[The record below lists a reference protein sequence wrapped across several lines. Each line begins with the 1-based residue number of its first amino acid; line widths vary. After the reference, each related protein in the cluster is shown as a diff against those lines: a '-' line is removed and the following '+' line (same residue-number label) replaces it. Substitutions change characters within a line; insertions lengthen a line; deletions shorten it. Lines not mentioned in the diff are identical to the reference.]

1 MNQTELLLSEKKEIV
16 DLFKK
21 NMYKDVIYFF
31 RNIDTNF
38 EFLDKDID
46 DIFAVLAIS
55 FFREKK
61 FIDAINVSRKIS
73 KNYFKTDYLLNEV
86 LGESYYQENNI
97 LKAFYYYNEALSI
110 KPTLKSAKHKHLVL
124 KKRLN
129 KIVNEKE
136 IDDVLQLAIK
146 NRKVLWIRELSYLYY
161 SIGSYKKSNKCL
173 EIIVELNG
181 DLDLVDQLTF
191 SLKGLDN
198 TKNSWEKLTEG
209 CNKDFFGYELVDK
222 GNKKLVVVVSPHS
235 KFALKGY
242 KFDSSFDILYIG
254 DNTSSYYTYI
264 YKDIVKLINNIIK
277 DKVYT
282 ELSLVGASKG
292 GTGALMFYQELS
304 SILSIPIKC
313 LAFSPQVKLYP
324 FNTNLVIPSYRRFLS
339 ICEINP
345 IAEMFLVKAPKI
357 ENIIKRDID
366 TVTIVYGDGYE
377 MDKLEVELISNES
390 GIHKK
395 EIHYS
400 GHATIIPFTIPYG
413 RSYQDLKTTYSSL
426 DKTKDED
433 FQALGGGQ
441 TVDIIDQIWDLY
453 NNPEIDLNSLL

>member
-1 MNQTELLLSEKKEIV
+1 MNAKLSFSERKEII
-16 DLFKK
+16 DLFK
-21 NMYKDVIYFF
+21 NGMYKDVIFIF
-31 RNIDTNF
+31 NKMNIDF
-38 EFLDKDID
+38 KFFDKDVD
-46 DIFAVLAIS
+46 SVFAIVAIS
-55 FFREKK
+55 FFREKRYINA
-61 FIDAINVSRKIS
+61 IDISKKIS

-97 LKAFYYYNEALSI
+97 LQAFYYYDEALKI
-110 KPTLKSAKHKHLVL
+110 KPTLKSAKYKYLIL

-129 KIVNEKE
+129 KIVKEKE

-146 NRKVLWIRELSYLYY
+146 NKKTVWIRDLSYLYY
-161 SIGSYKKSNKCL
+161 SIGNYKKSNRCL
-173 EIIVELNG
+173 ETIIELNG
-181 DLDLVDQLTF
+181 NLDLIDQLTF

-198 TKNSWEKLTEG
+198 NRNSCEKLIQG
-209 CNKDFFGYELVDK
+209 CDVDFFSYELIDK
-222 GNKKLVVVVSPHS
+222 GNQKLVVVVSPHS

-242 KFDSSFDILYIG
+242 KFNSSFDILYIG

-264 YKDIVKLINNIIK
+264 YKDVVELISNIIEVK
-277 DKVYT
+277 GYT

-304 SILSIPIKC
+304 NILSIPIRC
-313 LAFSPQVKLYP
+313 LAFSPQVRLYP

-345 IAEMFLVKAPKI
+345 IAEMFLAKAPKV

-366 TVTIVYGDGYE
+366 NVTIVYGDGYE
-377 MDKLEVELISNES
+377 MDKREAELISDES
-390 GIHKK
+390 GIQKQ

-413 RSYQDLKTTYSSL
+413 RSFKDLEVTYSSL

-441 TVDIIDQIWDLY
+441 TVDIIDQIWKLY
-453 NNPEIDLNSLL
+453 NNPEIDLNNLL